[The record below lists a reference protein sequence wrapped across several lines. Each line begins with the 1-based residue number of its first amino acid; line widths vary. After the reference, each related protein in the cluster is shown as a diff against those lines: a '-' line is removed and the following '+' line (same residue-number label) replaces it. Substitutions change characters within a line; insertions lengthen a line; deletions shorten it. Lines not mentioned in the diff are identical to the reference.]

1 MKKNTQKD
9 TAGIGG
15 ELTIKKYRDGKL
27 IWQSDPIKNKVVS
40 SDGYGRNLL
49 MRQLAGITTYPIEID
64 SFSVGDGTTAPSDSD
79 TTLGNALVTAIPI
92 TDMSVANNILTVDV
106 FIADANLAD
115 DTYAECG
122 FFCNLRM
129 FSRILISPAYTK
141 TTGEDTL
148 FSYTLTFTG

>member
-1 MKKNTQKD
+1 MNKQTQKD
-9 TAGIGG
+9 VAGIGG
-15 ELTIKKYRDGKL
+15 ELIIKKFRDGKK
-27 IWQSDPIKNKVVS
+27 IWESKPIKNKVVS

-64 SFSVGDGTTAPSDSD
+64 SFALGDGTTAPVDGD
-79 TTLGNALVTAIPI
+79 TTLGTPLISAIPI

-106 FIADANLAD
+106 FIADANLTN
-115 DTYAECG
+115 DTYAECS
-122 FFCNLRM
+122 FSCNSRL
-129 FSRILISPAYTK
+129 FSRILISPSYTK